1 MSLWKLALAS
11 LKHFWRT
18 NLALLIGIAVGT
30 AVLTGALIVGDSVR
44 GSLKALTIERL
55 GLIDDMLIGEQ
66 FFRRELVDSMK
77 LPAAYSKAIPAILI
91 NQATAELD
99 DSKKVARA
107 RGVTVVGAPPEF
119 WSLGTNKQP
128 KSPGEDQ
135 IVINASLAK
144 QLDVKIGDRLLLRIG
159 KPSAVATDS
168 PLARKTD
175 LVKTIVD
182 LELID
187 IIPTEGL
194 GRFSLEA
201 TQQVPANAFVSIETL
216 QDGLDQD
223 GKINAILFAGNAI
236 DQSASK
242 EEFEA
247 LTKSLKPSIDDLGL
261 AFKRVT
267 LSYTQD
273 EKTSTVLEYDTLTN
287 ERMLFDPV
295 HDSLVA
301 DSLKA
306 WNPQPM
312 YTYVTTKLQGLD
324 ADSKPTEPLVPYS
337 TITAID
343 PNAELGPTLDSQGN
357 PIEIATGHIVL
368 NDWTAAELDVTVGD
382 SIRVTYFEPET
393 THGDVVELS
402 EDFILQAIVPITEP
416 VRRFRPN
423 RPALFEDPP
432 TFANDHQLTPEVKGI
447 TDAASLRNWDA
458 PFPMDNSLLD
468 GSDDDYW
475 EDYLTTPK
483 AFISRADGQRLWK
496 SRFGDTTSYRMPT
509 DGASLDARKQELS
522 EKLGQHYESFGM
534 HWVRA
539 KHDGLAASKGTT
551 PFDALF
557 LGFSQFIIASAL
569 MLVSLL
575 LRLGM
580 EQRASQLGLVGSLGF
595 DWRRSFRLLLAENSA
610 IVLLGSLLGVF
621 LGIAYAWV
629 MLAGLRTWWLAA
641 VVTPFMRLVVTPRS
655 LLIGFFLGIIASLLT
670 IVFTLRRLRK
680 TPLSTLLSGKTE
692 ELAVASNSKAM
703 RPWMSYVPWVL
714 LGLAFVMGAMAPS
727 LPPEPQGGAFFG
739 SGACVLIA
747 LLLWVSRSLKR
758 ASTTSSN
765 SALNV
770 NSLAIR
776 NLTRNPTRSTLTIGL
791 VAAACFLIVAIS
803 AFRLAPTDAGTGGFE
818 LVGQSDQPIF
828 ETPASGDATVYSL
841 RLQDGDDASC
851 RNLYQSARPRLIG
864 ITEDFIAGAD
874 NVGEMDWAGIDQSLV
889 KSNATNWSVLSS
901 IKDMQQDGAIPV
913 VIDKNT
919 AMYSMQIYTGVGTE
933 FERDYGPAG
942 VLKFRIVGLLSG
954 SIFQGSLL
962 VPEASLLE
970 KFPRLGGYQY
980 FLVDSADAAEFVSQ
994 AEEEFSD
1001 QGLDFVDSGDLL
1013 TELLAVQNTYLS
1025 TFQSLGG
1032 LGLLLGTFGLAAV
1045 QLRNVV
1051 QRRGELALL
1060 RATGFRNEQLSLL
1073 VLREHAWLLLGGLG
1087 VGILAALFVVLP
1099 HVVFGGA
1106 TVPFVSLIGTLGLV
1120 VLAGLAS
1127 GFFAQRYLKNMPL
1140 LPALRGD

>member
-1 MSLWKLALAS
+1 MSLWKLARAS
-11 LKHFWRT
+11 LRHFWRT

-55 GLIDDMLIGEQ
+55 GLIDDILIGEQ
-66 FFRRELVDSMK
+66 FFRRELVDSLE
-77 LPAAYSKAIPAILI
+77 LPDAYSNAVPAILI

-107 RGVTVVGAPPEF
+107 KGVTVVGAPPEF
-119 WSLGTNKQP
+119 WSLGTNKPP
-128 KSPGEDQ
+128 KAPGEDQ

-144 QLDVKIGDRLLLRIG
+144 ELGVKIGDRLLLRLG

-201 TQQVPANAFVSIETL
+201 TQQVPANAFVSVETL

-223 GKINAILFAGNAI
+223 GKINAVLFAGKAV
-236 DQSASK
+236 DQSAS
-242 EEFEA
+242 EDDFDA
-247 LTKSLKPSIDDLGL
+247 LKKSLKPSIDDLGL
-261 AFKRVT
+261 AFKRVS
-267 LSYTQD
+267 LSYTKDD
-273 EKTSTVLEYDTLTN
+273 ETTTVLEYDSLTN
-287 ERMLFDPV
+287 ERMLFDPE

-301 DSLKA
+301 DSLRA
-306 WNPQPM
+306 WIPQAM
-312 YTYVTTKLQGLD
+312 FTYVSTKLQGLD
-324 ADSKPTEPLVPYS
+324 ADNNPTEPLVPYS

-343 PNAELGPTLDSQGN
+343 PNAELGPTIDAQGN
-357 PIEIATGHIVL
+357 PIEIANGHIVL
-368 NDWTAAELDVTVGD
+368 NDWTAAELDVSVGD

-393 THGDVVELS
+393 THGEVVELS
-402 EDFILQAIVPITEP
+402 EDFILQAIVPISEP
-416 VRRFRPN
+416 FRRFQPN

-496 SRFGDTTSYRMPT
+496 SRFGETTSYRMPT
-509 DGASLDARKQELS
+509 DGSSVDERKQELS
-522 EKLGQHYESFGM
+522 EKLGAKYESFGM
-534 HWVRA
+534 HWIRA

-580 EQRASQLGLVGSLGF
+580 EQRATQLGLVGSLGF
-595 DWRRSFRLLLAENSA
+595 NWRRSFRLLLAENSA
-610 IVLLGSLLGVF
+610 IVLLGSLLGVV

-655 LLIGFFLGIIASLLT
+655 LLIGFLLGIIASLLT

-680 TPLSTLLSGKTE
+680 APLATLLSGRTE
-692 ELAVASNSKAM
+692 ELVVDSKSKAT
-703 RPWMSYVPWVL
+703 RPWMAYVPWVL
-714 LGLAFVMGAMAPS
+714 LGLALVLGAMAPS

-747 LLLWVSRSLKR
+747 LLMWVSRRLRR
-758 ASTTSSN
+758 ASTESSN
-765 SALNV
+765 SALNI
-770 NSLAIR
+770 NSLAVR

-791 VAAACFLIVAIS
+791 VASACFLIVAIS

-828 ETPASGDATVYSL
+828 ETPAGGDATVYPL

-851 RNLYQSARPRLIG
+851 RNLYQSSKPRLIG
-864 ITEDFIAGAD
+864 ITGDFIAGAD
-874 NVGEMDWAGIDQSLV
+874 EAGEVEWAAIDQSQLADGA
-889 KSNATNWSVLSS
+889 SEWQVLAGTA
-901 IKDMQQDGAIPV
+901 KPGEAIPV
-913 VIDKNT
+913 VLDKNT

-962 VPEASLLE
+962 VPEATLLE
-970 KFPRLGGYQY
+970 HFPRVGGYQY
-980 FLVDSADAAEFVSQ
+980 FLVSTPDPTEFVSK

-1001 QGLDFVDSGDLL
+1001 QGLDFVDSRDLL

-1045 QLRNVV
+1045 QLRNVI

-1060 RATGFRNEQLSLL
+1060 RATGFRNDQLSLL

-1087 VGILAALFVVLP
+1087 VGILAALFVVFP

-1106 TVPFVSLIGTLGLV
+1106 SVPLVSLIGTLGLV
-1120 VLAGLAS
+1120 VLVGLAS
-1127 GFFAQRYLKNMPL
+1127 GFFAQRYLKGMPL